1 MLSMC
6 RIYSCSRWGNVL
18 PARGGIAGLVCAE
31 LAEELRLELYGCRKF
46 YTVKVYIEGLFA
58 CIVIQTS
65 SMAAHWCHLLAGE
78 NERTPII
85 QEKKI
90 QGEAST
96 SVLALLF
103 GLAWAVGRM

>member
-1 MLSMC
+1 MLPVC
-6 RIYSCSRWGNVL
+6 VW
-18 PARGGIAGLVCAE
+18 IAGLLCAG
-31 LAEELRLELYGCRKF
+31 LAEELGLELYGCRKF
-46 YTVKVYIEGLFA
+46 YTLEVYIERLFA
-58 CIVIQTS
+58 CVVIQTS

-78 NERTPII
+78 NERTLII

-90 QGEAST
+90 KGEAST